1 MDIDDFDI
9 NLFGKRV
16 SVTWLDTQ
24 GFINEDLA
32 DVILAECKSEGTLL
46 GFDKEKLILRT
57 ALYTGT
63 PIGDYTA
70 IAVGCVVEVSLI

>member
-46 GFDKEKLILRT
+46 WFDKEKLILRT

-63 PIGDYTA
+63 SIGDYTA

>member
-1 MDIDDFDI
+1 MNIEDFDT

-24 GFINEDLA
+24 GFINNDLA
-32 DVILAECKSEGTLL
+32 DVILAECKSEGVLL
-46 GFDKEKLILRT
+46 GFDSEKLVLRT

-63 PIGDYTA
+63 STGDYTA